1 MRDLPS
7 RLAGAPIK
15 TGVDPSPGWDHLMG
29 RDRVMCEMVE
39 AGLPATELRPKADAD
54 LSVRFQETVAAE
66 VVRFPAPNA
75 GEERAP
81 HRGSTEEGAVP
92 AALHRQRK
100 EH

>member
-1 MRDLPS
+1 MSDLPCKI
-7 RLAGAPIK
+7 ADAPIT

-39 AGLPATELRPKADAD
+39 TGLPATELRPKADAD
-54 LSVRFQETVAAE
+54 LSVQFHETVPAE

-81 HRGSTEEGAVP
+81 HRGSTEEGAAP

>member
-7 RLAGAPIK
+7 RLAGAPIT

-39 AGLPATELRPKADAD
+39 TGLPATELRPKADAD
-54 LSVRFQETVAAE
+54 LSVQFHETVPAE

-81 HRGSTEEGAVP
+81 HRGSTEEGAAP

>member
-1 MRDLPS
+1 MSDLPCKI
-7 RLAGAPIK
+7 AGAPIT

-39 AGLPATELRPKADAD
+39 TGLPATELRPKADAD
-54 LSVRFQETVAAE
+54 LSVQFHETVPAE

-81 HRGSTEEGAVP
+81 HRGSTEEGAAP